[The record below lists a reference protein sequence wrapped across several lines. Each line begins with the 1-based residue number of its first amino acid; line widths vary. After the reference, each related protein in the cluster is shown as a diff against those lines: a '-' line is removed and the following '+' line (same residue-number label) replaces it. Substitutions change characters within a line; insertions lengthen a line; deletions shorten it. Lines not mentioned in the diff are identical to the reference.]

1 MNFSANQKVIVV
13 LSVVFIVL
21 GVSFTIY
28 NWPECS
34 ETMVI
39 SMDGFVN
46 TKTPKYWGMDTNK
59 DHLAFG
65 GTSLGNTIKR
75 SMMVTHKT
83 KATVDVRLA
92 GQIAPFV
99 KAEPMMFQI
108 EDGKEQQV
116 DFYFSPSYGVA
127 QGDYTGKVIYCFKDE
142 D

>member
-1 MNFSANQKVIVV
+1 MSFSANQKVIVG
-13 LSVVFIVL
+13 LSIVFIVL

-39 SMDGFVN
+39 PMDGFVN
-46 TKTPKYWGMDTNK
+46 TKTAKYWGMSTDK

-92 GQIAPFV
+92 GEIAPFV
-99 KAEPMMFQI
+99 KAEPVVFSI
-108 EDGKEQQV
+108 ADGQEQQV

-127 QGDYTGKVIYCFKDE
+127 QGDYTGKVIYCFKEQD
-142 D
+142 